1 MQFPT
6 LLRAVVR
13 HLGRVGQAP
22 AAGDNDAAADSAADG
37 IAFIVAE
44 VDFRNLTQGAKDLLE
59 LAVSFRQNFLGG
71 FVRLGG
77 KDKGMPAKMYQFAS
91 DLERRQYVVD
101 CAGGDG
107 IARHSDMLGR
117 SFVLREC

>member
-6 LLRAVVR
+6 LLRAVLQQ
-13 HLGRVGQAP
+13 LGIFGQGP
-22 AAGDNDAAADSAADG
+22 AAGDNHAAADSAADG

-77 KDKGMPAKMYQFAS
+77 KAKGMPAQMYPFPS
-91 DLERRQYVVD
+91 DLEKPANESACPAALG
-101 CAGGDG
+101 CA
-107 IARHSDMLGR
+107 RPSPF
-117 SFVLREC
+117 S

>member
-6 LLRAVVR
+6 LLRAVLQQ
-13 HLGRVGQAP
+13 LGIFGQGP
-22 AAGDNDAAADSAADG
+22 AAGDNHAAADSAADG

-77 KDKGMPAKMYQFAS
+77 KDKGRAAKMYQFAS
-91 DLERRQYVVD
+91 DVERRQYGGA
-101 CAGGDG
+101 CARGDG
-107 IARHSDMLGR
+107 T
-117 SFVLREC
+117 